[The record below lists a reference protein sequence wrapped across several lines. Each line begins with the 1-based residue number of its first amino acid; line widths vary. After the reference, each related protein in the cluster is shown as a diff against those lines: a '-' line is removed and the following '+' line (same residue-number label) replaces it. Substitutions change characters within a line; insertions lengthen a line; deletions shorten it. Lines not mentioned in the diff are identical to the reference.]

1 MKLKLNILAVFLTI
15 LSTRS
20 FSQNL
25 IITNPA
31 LKNPYVEIKIL
42 KIGQIDYFS
51 LQDMTDAFD
60 VRVYYRKETGKIL
73 AFFPGRKVK
82 LSIGC
87 SFIAFDELMTQVPAP
102 VVLVDQDAFV
112 PLTSFLE
119 LMKEYVIPDLRYSI
133 KKGKSSFEPTTY
145 SPPVQETVVPLPIM
159 EEKPVAPIQRKSLT
173 AISYQ
178 EKANGIL
185 ISIDTDGGG
194 FADSDFSSFFQGEEW
209 LYVTIYGADCDSAT
223 LSKDNPFTSI
233 GRIEVV
239 PQGKSV
245 QVSLKLG
252 RKFNSANV
260 NYDATTRRVMISLQF
275 PLNRDILKK
284 IESAKDSWK
293 IDTIVLDAGHG
304 GKDIGTPGRWGNDHE
319 KEIVLDV
326 VLRLGRLLETRKNLK
341 VVYTRDRDEFIPLWK
356 RTDIANKSDG
366 KLFLSIH
373 VNAVKN
379 PNNSVEGIELYLL
392 SQGGQG
398 SKEAVHVAQ
407 LENSVIQL
415 EEAQDKEKYKGF
427 DDASFILANMVHSSY
442 MQDSEKFAELFSKNI
457 SSKIRQKNRGVKQA
471 NFYVLIGASMP
482 KVLVEL
488 GYNTSRSEAALLNQ
502 SNHRQLLAETLYKSI
517 IEFKELSDK
526 TIEQ

>member
-1 MKLKLNILAVFLTI
+1 MKLKLTILAAFLI
-15 LSTRS
+15 FLSSRS

-25 IITNPA
+25 IFVNPA
-31 LKNPYVEIKIL
+31 PKNPHVEVKIVN
-42 KIGQIDYFS
+42 IGQIDYFS
-51 LQDMTDAFD
+51 LQDMADAFD
-60 VRVYYRKETGKIL
+60 VRTYYRKETGKIL

-82 LSIGC
+82 LSVGS
-87 SFIAFDELMTQVPAP
+87 SFVAFDEMMMQMLGP

-119 LMKEYVIPDLRYSI
+119 LMNEYVISDLRYSV
-133 KKGKSSFEPTTY
+133 KKGKSSFKATEY
-145 SPPVQETVVPLPIM
+145 SPPVLETVVQPPSK
-159 EEKPVAPIQRKSLT
+159 ETKPAEPVRRKSLT
-173 AISYQ
+173 EISYQ

-185 ISIDTDGGG
+185 ISVDADGGG
-194 FADSDFSSFFQGEEW
+194 FQDSDLSSFFQGEEW
-209 LYVTIYGADCDSAT
+209 FYVTIYGAECDSAK
-223 LSKDNPFTSI
+223 LSKDYPFPSI
-233 GRIEVV
+233 ERIEAVT
-239 PQGKSV
+239 QANSV
-245 QVSLKLG
+245 QISLKLG
-252 RKFNSANV
+252 RKFSSANV
-260 NYDATTRRVMISLQF
+260 HYDATTHQVMVSLQF

-304 GKDIGTPGRWGNDHE
+304 GKDIGTPGRWGLDPE

-326 VLRLGRLLETRKNLK
+326 VLRLGRLLEKRKDLK
-341 VVYTRDRDEFIPLWK
+341 VVYTRDRDVFIPLWK
-356 RTDIANKSDG
+356 RTDIANKNDG

-373 VNAVKN
+373 VNAV
-379 PNNSVEGIELYLL
+379 PNHSKSPEGIELYLL
-392 SQGGQG
+392 SQGER

-407 LENSVIQL
+407 MENSVIQM

-427 DDASFILANMVHSSY
+427 DDSSFILANMVHSSY

-457 SSKIRQKNRGVKQA
+457 TSKIQQKNRGVKQA

-488 GYNTSRSEAALLNQ
+488 GYNTSRSEAELLNQ
-502 SNHRQLLAETLYKSI
+502 PRHRQLLAETLYKSI